1 MILRGLRHSRRR
13 RLLTREEL
21 GRLVGLR
28 AAAVG
33 ALENGERRARASAVA
48 RLARAL
54 DVPEDDLVRPPPTAD
69 PVETDP
75 EAP

>member
-1 MILRGLRHSRRR
+1 MILRGLRHRRER

-21 GRLVGLR
+21 GRLAGLR
-28 AAAVG
+28 AAAVA

-54 DVPEDDLVRPPPTAD
+54 DVPEDDLVRPPQAAD
-69 PVETDP
+69 PTEANA